1 MSFRLKRMWRNWEA
15 IQSVSS
21 DAESSTFAQ
30 KWVGDLEDTLYR
42 FRNDR
47 EFVGH
52 LLQSASDFFD
62 QNMSDKQKHD
72 CFFYL
77 LGSKNRKKS

>member
-15 IQSVSS
+15 IQSASI
-21 DAESSTFAQ
+21 DEESSVFAK

-42 FRNDR
+42 FRSDR
-47 EFVGH
+47 EFVSD
-52 LLQSASDFFD
+52 LLLSASEFFE
-62 QNMSDKQKHD
+62 QKMTERQKHD

-77 LGSKNRKKS
+77 LGLRNRSK